1 MMLVNGQIT
10 ETLPVTDRALHYG
23 DGLFETVL
31 VRRGVPL
38 LWQQHLSRLQQSCLR
53 LGIPL
58 DNEALARALSTLLAG
73 RPDGILKIII
83 SRGSGGRGYTPPT
96 NPQTTCILQ
105 LHPLPIGNELKA
117 EQGVR
122 LLRCQ
127 HPISINPALAGL
139 KHLNRLD
146 QVLASRELQK
156 HDQGHD
162 EGLMCD
168 PDGHV
173 IEGIRSNLFVLTGQG
188 IVTPDLSRAG
198 VAGIMRALLIDLFT
212 SHGIHVV
219 VRQVGQADIS
229 QARELFVCNS
239 VFGIWPVVALDWHT
253 AEGAGEGDGAMR
265 ESMTF
270 RIGDQTRQAQQWLQE
285 VF

>member
-10 ETLPVTDRALHYG
+10 ESLPVTDRALHYG

-31 VRRGVPL
+31 VRGGEPL
-38 LWQQHLSRLQQSCLR
+38 LWQQHLARLQQSCQR
-53 LGIPL
+53 LAIPL
-58 DNEALARALSTLLAG
+58 DSHALALNLATILADK
-73 RPDGILKIII
+73 PYGILKIIV
-83 SRGSGGRGYTPPT
+83 SRGSGGRGYTPP
-96 NPQTTCILQ
+96 PEPYTTLILQ
-105 LHPLPIGNELKA
+105 LHPLPTGNELKA

-122 LLRCQ
+122 VLRCH
-127 HPISINPALAGL
+127 HPVSINPALAGL

-146 QVLASRELQK
+146 QVMASRELQG
-156 HDQGHD
+156 QD

-173 IEGIRSNLFVLTGQG
+173 VEGIRSNLFVLTGQG
-188 IVTPDLSRAG
+188 VVTPDLSRSG

-212 SHGIHVV
+212 THGVHVA
-219 VRQVGQADIS
+219 VRQVGLADIR

-239 VFGIWPVVALDWHT
+239 VFGIWPVVALDWNT
-253 AEGAGEGDGAMR
+253 GEGEG
-265 ESMTF
+265 EGEKTMTF
-270 RIGDQTRQAQQWLQE
+270 RIGDQTRQAQQWLRE

>member
-23 DGLFETVL
+23 DGLFATVL

-38 LWQQHLSRLQQSCLR
+38 LWQQHLTRLQQSCPR

-58 DNEALARALSTLLAG
+58 DNEALAHDLSTLLAG
-73 RPDGILKIII
+73 SPDGILKIII
-83 SRGSGGRGYTPPT
+83 SRGSGGRGYTPPAAPHT
-96 NPQTTCILQ
+96 SRILQ
-105 LHPLPIGNELKA
+105 LHPLPVGNELKA

-127 HPISINPALAGL
+127 HPVSINPALAGL

-146 QVLASRELQK
+146 QVLASRELQ
-156 HDQGHD
+156 DYD

-198 VAGIMRALLIDLFT
+198 VAGIM
-212 SHGIHVV
+212 
-219 VRQVGQADIS
+219 
-229 QARELFVCNS
+229 
-239 VFGIWPVVALDWHT
+239 
-253 AEGAGEGDGAMR
+253 
-265 ESMTF
+265 
-270 RIGDQTRQAQQWLQE
+270 
-285 VF
+285 